1 MKTDTRTLPS
11 DLLAGDD
18 APSGPLV
25 PQALFALGA
34 RAYTP
39 LRARRWRRAGCAVP
53 QQAHTLDHWQAR
65 AAATAYGRL
74 HGVEAHMTY
83 GQFQQRLP
91 LRSYEAFAPWID
103 RMKRGEADVLWPG
116 RCAHYA
122 VSSGTTAGRTK
133 YLPITPAMLEH
144 FRQAGLDSLMMYTA
158 RVGSARIF
166 RGRQLFLGGATALNR
181 LPDSSTFE
189 AFGGDLSGITALNLP
204 RWAEQYL
211 YEPGREIAQLADWPT
226 KLQAI
231 ARRCASRNITV
242 LAGIPSWL
250 LILAE
255 TLRAH
260 AEAEGRP
267 FTRLRELWPNLEC
280 LIHGGV
286 PIAPFAGELRQALG
300 PGVHFHE
307 VYPASEGFIAAQ
319 DADSAHGLRLM
330 TGSGLFFEFL
340 PMSVFDESRL
350 EQLGQYAVPLAD
362 VQPGVDYAL
371 LLTTPAGLSRYVIG
385 DVVRFISTEPPRLIY
400 VGRTKL
406 QLSAFGEHVIEK
418 ELTDA
423 LTTVCAQH
431 CWSVVN
437 FHVAP
442 VFVSTEEGRQR
453 GRHEWWIEIKP
464 GAEETPSAPV
474 LGDELDAELQ
484 LLNEDYEVKR
494 QGGGLEPP
502 VVRLVPS
509 GFFAQ
514 WLSLNGKWGGQNK
527 MPRCRSDRAIADDF
541 ARMAR
546 ARR

>member
-1 MKTDTRTLPS
+1 
-11 DLLAGDD
+11 
-18 APSGPLV
+18 
-25 PQALFALGA
+25 
-34 RAYTP
+34 
-39 LRARRWRRAGCAVP
+39 
-53 QQAHTLDHWQAR
+53 
-65 AAATAYGRL
+65 
-74 HGVEAHMTY
+74 
-83 GQFQQRLP
+83 
-91 LRSYEAFAPWID
+91 
-103 RMKRGEADVLWPG
+103 
-116 RCAHYA
+116 
-122 VSSGTTAGRTK
+122 
-133 YLPITPAMLEH
+133 
-144 FRQAGLDSLMMYTA
+144 
-158 RVGSARIF
+158 
-166 RGRQLFLGGATALNR
+166 
-181 LPDSSTFE
+181 
-189 AFGGDLSGITALNLP
+189 
-204 RWAEQYL
+204 
-211 YEPGREIAQLADWPT
+211 
-226 KLQAI
+226 
-231 ARRCASRNITV
+231 V

-260 AEAEGRP
+260 AQDNGRS

-340 PMSVFDESRL
+340 PMNVFDESRL

-362 VQPGVDYAL
+362 VRQGIDYAL
-371 LLTTPAGLSRYVIG
+371 LLTTPAGLCRYVIG

-431 CWSVVN
+431 CWPVVN

-464 GAEETPSAPV
+464 GSEETPSAPV

-484 LLNEDYEVKR
+484 LLNEDYEAKR

-527 MPRCRSDRAIADDF
+527 MPRCRSDRTIADDF